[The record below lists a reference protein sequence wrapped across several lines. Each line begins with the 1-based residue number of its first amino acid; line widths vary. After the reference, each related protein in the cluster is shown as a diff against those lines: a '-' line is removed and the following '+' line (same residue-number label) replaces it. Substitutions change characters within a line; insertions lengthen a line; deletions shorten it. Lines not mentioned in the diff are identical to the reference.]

1 MSSEEGKKDPPKIIT
16 DEDWKQRVKA
26 EDAALDQKL
35 REESEEKSSDDTD
48 STTPSDVEI
57 PDLAREAA
65 TSSPEAPSA
74 PDGAHP
80 LPPADFSTILMTFS
94 TQAMVSL
101 GLIPNPITNKPEV
114 QLDLARHFIDMLA
127 VLEQKTKGNLS
138 SEESAL
144 LDKSLHELRMI
155 FMEQQKNA
163 GSS

>member
-1 MSSEEGKKDPPKIIT
+1 MSSEEGKKDPPEIIT

-35 REESEEKSSDDTD
+35 RDESKEKSSDDTD
-48 STTPSDVEI
+48 STAPSDAAASGTETLL
-57 PDLAREAA
+57 PDA
-65 TSSPEAPSA
+65 S
-74 PDGAHP
+74 DHAHHAHQ

-101 GLIPNPITNKPEV
+101 GLIPNPMTNKPEI

-144 LDKSLHELRMI
+144 LDKSLHELRMVYV
-155 FMEQQKNA
+155 EQEKNA
-163 GSS
+163 ASST